1 MVAGARIW
9 AGLAVLFWAVAFFGI
24 VDLLTVFSANEG
36 FAAVMGLE
44 ASWGVLFT
52 FVISGAFLAIAARP
66 QEPAPALVQLWTTAA
81 ALLLAW
87 IFTYDTSPLVVAA
100 ILIPMTVLSSVAGRH
115 DRRSTSGSSPG
126 TTGRQPRRRRAT
138 SALDPSGPL
147 LLLGLVGV
155 PFWWA
160 YAATAVELSQTPG
173 IEDDITWGLTH
184 WPVQAA
190 LGLYLSLAVLVMT
203 FWAPGRTL
211 LGTSCWIS
219 SVVLGATWLL
229 YPASAGS
236 VDSAGL
242 SVLAVGWGTAVF
254 FCRYLG
260 HPRPD
265 PPDDGVLAVH
275 RPLGPQLSGTR
286 ARHIDRAA
294 HDNPV
299 LPGFTQIDQ

>member
-52 FVISGAFLAIAARP
+52 FVISGAFLVIAVRP
-66 QEPAPALVQLWTTAA
+66 QEPAPALVQLWTTVA

-87 IFTYDTSPLVVAA
+87 IFTHDTSPLVVAA
-100 ILIPMTVLSSVAGRH
+100 ILIPMAVISSIAGRRA
-115 DRRSTSGSSPG
+115 RRSTSASSHDN
-126 TTGRQPRRRRAT
+126 TYRQPQRRRTT

-147 LLLGLVGV
+147 LLLALVGV

-211 LGTSCWIS
+211 LGTSCWICA
-219 SVVLGATWLL
+219 VVLGATWLL

-236 VDSAGL
+236 VDSVGL
-242 SVLAVGWGTAVF
+242 SILAVAWGTAVF

-265 PPDDGVLAVH
+265 PPYAGVSAVH

-286 ARHIDRAA
+286 ARHVDRAA

>member
-66 QEPAPALVQLWTTAA
+66 LEPAPALVQLWTTAA

-87 IFTYDTSPLVVAA
+87 IFTHDTSPLVVAA
-100 ILIPMTVLSSVAGRH
+100 ILIPMTVISSVAGRH
-115 DRRSTSGSSPG
+115 ERSTSSGGS
-126 TTGRQPRRRRAT
+126 TGSTSSQPQPRRAT

-147 LLLGLVGV
+147 LLLALVGV

-211 LGTSCWIS
+211 LGASCWIS

-236 VDSAGL
+236 VDSVGL
-242 SVLAVGWGTAVF
+242 SVLAVVWGTAVF

-286 ARHIDRAA
+286 ARHIDRTA

>member
-1 MVAGARIW
+1 MVAGARVW

-52 FVISGAFLAIAARP
+52 FVISGAFLVIAVRP
-66 QEPAPALVQLWTTAA
+66 QEPAPALVQLWTTVA

-87 IFTYDTSPLVVAA
+87 IFTHDTSPLVVAA
-100 ILIPMTVLSSVAGRH
+100 ILIPMAVISSIAGR
-115 DRRSTSGSSPG
+115 RGQRSTAASSHDN
-126 TTGRQPRRRRAT
+126 TDRQPQRRRTT

-147 LLLGLVGV
+147 LLLALVGV

-211 LGTSCWIS
+211 LGTSCWICA
-219 SVVLGATWLL
+219 VVLGATWLL

-236 VDSAGL
+236 VDNIGL
-242 SVLAVGWGTAVF
+242 SILAVAWGTAVF

-265 PPDDGVLAVH
+265 PPDAGVSAVH

-286 ARHIDRAA
+286 ARHVHRAA